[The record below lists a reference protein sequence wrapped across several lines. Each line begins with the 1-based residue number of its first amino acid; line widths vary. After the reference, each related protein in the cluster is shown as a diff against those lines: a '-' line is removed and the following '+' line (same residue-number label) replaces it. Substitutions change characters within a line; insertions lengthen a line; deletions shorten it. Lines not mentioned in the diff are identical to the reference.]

1 MQFSK
6 LRLSGFKSF
15 VDPTEL
21 QIDAGL
27 TGVVGPNG
35 CGKSNLVEAL
45 RWVMGETSAK
55 QMRGGEMDDVIFGGS
70 SDRPARN
77 IAEVQLGID
86 NSDRRAPVS
95 FNDHDD
101 LTISRRI
108 ERGKGSGYRVNGK
121 DSRARDVQLLFADS
135 ATGARA
141 TGLVSQGRIG
151 AIINAK
157 PRDRRHLLEE
167 AANIRGLHARRH
179 EAELRL
185 RAAETN
191 LERLEDVLTA
201 LSNQMEGLRKQA
213 RQAARYRSV
222 SDRIRRAESLL
233 FHVRWQAALTVRADA
248 GSRLAACEQIVRQLT
263 ADATAVTTA
272 QTTAA
277 ATLPSLRQAEAEAA
291 AGLQRI
297 TIALA
302 DLDAEE
308 RRVSTAK
315 SEAETR
321 LRQVADDLEREQTL
335 AAEAD
340 VATAKLTAEAATLTA
355 AQADEATSLAAINS
369 QLAETNR
376 AAEAIEDA
384 VAAATEIVATTEAKS
399 AALERQLRQIGDR
412 LAQMDRQ
419 SEQLQEQRRNLEAEA
434 VGSGEVDA
442 AAARLAAAVA
452 HVDRAEAARDTA
464 AQSRKMAEES
474 HAELREA
481 ERLASIAAGKINAEI
496 DSLSAALDRDQDDVI
511 APILDHVSVKPGY
524 EKALAAAFGAE
535 LDLPQL
541 DPATAANGWRN
552 LPPIGSSAAMPATVT
567 ALTEL
572 ATAPAAL
579 QRALS
584 QIGLAADA
592 AEAAGLQAELH
603 IGQCLVTA
611 TGGLWRWDGFIR
623 DDVGATPAAVRLQ
636 QQNQLLALSRTA
648 KDADQAL
655 QTARSQLDA
664 AAQRLRNT
672 EADEVQQRES
682 LRNAYSERDNAQ
694 SHQAAIDARLTSIQ
708 TKLAALSD
716 TLERIASERLDADEQ
731 MRTAQREVADLAD
744 VSTLRA
750 DTAAKRAELA
760 DQRAALLDARTAHDQ
775 LTREIDNRQRRLSA
789 IESELAA
796 WRDRLDLAGQRLAEL
811 QSRDQAGRQE
821 IAQLA
826 ARPGEIRNQRAG
838 LADAQEVAES
848 KRKETADALV
858 SQETEVENLATQ
870 SRQAE
875 RGLAEARETMVRAE
889 GELESANQALLQ
901 LKERIAERLDCPPA
915 EILSQAGIDPDEDFA
930 AESDLAQRVERL
942 LRERDN
948 IGPVNLRAE
957 QEIEELSGQ
966 LTTLEQERD
975 DLIAAIAKLRSA
987 ITALNR
993 EGRQRL
999 VVAFEAVNEHFQK
1012 LFSKLFGGGDAH
1024 LSLTEE
1030 DDPLDAGLEIFA
1042 SPPGKKM
1049 QVMSLLSGGEQAL
1062 TAIALV
1068 FAAFLTNPAPI
1079 CVLDEVDAPLDDTNV
1094 DRFCSLLS
1102 EIAKLT
1108 GTRFLI
1114 ITHHRMTM
1122 ARMDRLFGVTMAER
1136 GVSQLVSVDLRGAEQ
1151 LRDAG

>member
-201 LSNQMEGLRKQA
+201 LSNQMEVLRKQA

-340 VATAKLTAEAATLTA
+340 VATAKRT
-355 AQADEATSLAAINS
+355 
-369 QLAETNR
+369 
-376 AAEAIEDA
+376 
-384 VAAATEIVATTEAKS
+384 VP
-399 AALERQLRQIGDR
+399 
-412 LAQMDRQ
+412 
-419 SEQLQEQRRNLEAEA
+419 
-434 VGSGEVDA
+434 
-442 AAARLAAAVA
+442 AR
-452 HVDRAEAARDTA
+452 
-464 AQSRKMAEES
+464 
-474 HAELREA
+474 
-481 ERLASIAAGKINAEI
+481 
-496 DSLSAALDRDQDDVI
+496 
-511 APILDHVSVKPGY
+511 
-524 EKALAAAFGAE
+524 
-535 LDLPQL
+535 
-541 DPATAANGWRN
+541 
-552 LPPIGSSAAMPATVT
+552 
-567 ALTEL
+567 
-572 ATAPAAL
+572 
-579 QRALS
+579 
-584 QIGLAADA
+584 
-592 AEAAGLQAELH
+592 
-603 IGQCLVTA
+603 
-611 TGGLWRWDGFIR
+611 
-623 DDVGATPAAVRLQ
+623 
-636 QQNQLLALSRTA
+636 
-648 KDADQAL
+648 
-655 QTARSQLDA
+655 
-664 AAQRLRNT
+664 
-672 EADEVQQRES
+672 
-682 LRNAYSERDNAQ
+682 
-694 SHQAAIDARLTSIQ
+694 
-708 TKLAALSD
+708 
-716 TLERIASERLDADEQ
+716 
-731 MRTAQREVADLAD
+731 
-744 VSTLRA
+744 
-750 DTAAKRAELA
+750 
-760 DQRAALLDARTAHDQ
+760 
-775 LTREIDNRQRRLSA
+775 
-789 IESELAA
+789 
-796 WRDRLDLAGQRLAEL
+796 
-811 QSRDQAGRQE
+811 
-821 IAQLA
+821 
-826 ARPGEIRNQRAG
+826 
-838 LADAQEVAES
+838 
-848 KRKETADALV
+848 
-858 SQETEVENLATQ
+858 
-870 SRQAE
+870 
-875 RGLAEARETMVRAE
+875 
-889 GELESANQALLQ
+889 
-901 LKERIAERLDCPPA
+901 
-915 EILSQAGIDPDEDFA
+915 
-930 AESDLAQRVERL
+930 
-942 LRERDN
+942 
-948 IGPVNLRAE
+948 
-957 QEIEELSGQ
+957 
-966 LTTLEQERD
+966 
-975 DLIAAIAKLRSA
+975 
-987 ITALNR
+987 
-993 EGRQRL
+993 
-999 VVAFEAVNEHFQK
+999 
-1012 LFSKLFGGGDAH
+1012 
-1024 LSLTEE
+1024 
-1030 DDPLDAGLEIFA
+1030 
-1042 SPPGKKM
+1042 
-1049 QVMSLLSGGEQAL
+1049 
-1062 TAIALV
+1062 
-1068 FAAFLTNPAPI
+1068 
-1079 CVLDEVDAPLDDTNV
+1079 
-1094 DRFCSLLS
+1094 
-1102 EIAKLT
+1102 
-1108 GTRFLI
+1108 
-1114 ITHHRMTM
+1114 
-1122 ARMDRLFGVTMAER
+1122 
-1136 GVSQLVSVDLRGAEQ
+1136 
-1151 LRDAG
+1151 